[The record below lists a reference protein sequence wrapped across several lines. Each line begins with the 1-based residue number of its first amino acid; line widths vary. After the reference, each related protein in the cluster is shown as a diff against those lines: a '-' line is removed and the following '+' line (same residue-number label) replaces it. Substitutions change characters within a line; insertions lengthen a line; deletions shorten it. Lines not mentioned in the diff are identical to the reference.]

1 MRFDSGKGWPH
12 PVLRPPEYGDD
23 YPNAEFEVEID
34 CRRDKGGVA
43 VEMTAEFALSDPDL
57 LQLVEGGAAE
67 YVVLVKSTKTHFRR
81 EFRSKE
87 PLISSDFNGQLSG
100 RVEISSFL
108 VCVQRQA
115 SFKAE
120 GWHPDFAERTFDLE
134 PGVVLAEDKP
144 KEYWIDAADEAPI
157 GAIFEHRLGARQEGE
172 WQCNLDGDR
181 VQILLSDTDSNRFQH
196 ARESAN
202 NTPDAQYL
210 MNGLYL
216 PVLIHV
222 LSAADGSRD
231 AYEECRWF
239 DSLNRRLEA
248 VGCKEL
254 GDSSADRSVD
264 AQKVLEYPFVK
275 MPMMADADEE
285 S

>member
-1 MRFDSGKGWPH
+1 MKFDAGKGWPH

-34 CRRDKGGVA
+34 CQRDKGGVA
-43 VEMTAEFALSDPDL
+43 VEMTVEFALSDPDL
-57 LQLVEGGAAE
+57 LRLVQDDAAE
-67 YVVLVKSTKTHFRR
+67 YVVLVKSTKTHFRG
-81 EFRSKE
+81 EFQSKDV
-87 PLISSDFNGQLSG
+87 LVRADFEGQLSG
-100 RVEISSFL
+100 RVEVSSFL
-108 VCVQRQA
+108 ICVKQQKGFRA
-115 SFKAE
+115 R
-120 GWHPDFAERTFDLE
+120 GWHSDFDGLRFDLE

-157 GAIFEHRLGARQEGE
+157 GAIFEHRLGAKREGRWE
-172 WQCNLDGDR
+172 CNLDDDR
-181 VQILLSDTDSNRFQH
+181 IQILLSDIDSARFKL
-196 ARESAN
+196 AREQAN

-222 LSAADGSRD
+222 LGTADRNTE
-231 AYEECRWF
+231 AYEERRWF
-239 DSLNRRLEA
+239 DSLNRRLDA

-254 GDSSADRSVD
+254 GHASVDRSVD
-264 AQKVLEYPFVK
+264 AQKVLEQPFVR
-275 MPMMADADEE
+275 MPLIAEADED

>member
-43 VEMTAEFALSDPDL
+43 VEMVVEFALSDFDL
-57 LQLVEGGAAE
+57 LQLVREDAAE
-67 YVVLVKSTKTHFRR
+67 YVVLVKSTKTHFRK

-87 PLISSDFNGQLSG
+87 TRVSGDFKGQLSG

-108 VCVQRQA
+108 ICAKRQRG
-115 SFKAE
+115 FKAQ
-120 GWHPDFAERTFDLE
+120 GWHSDFAGLTFDLE

-157 GAIFEHRLGARQEGE
+157 GAIFETRGGARQEGRWE
-172 WQCNLDGDR
+172 CNLENDR
-181 VQILLSDTDSNRFQH
+181 VQILLSDIDLNRFQH
-196 ARESAN
+196 AREQAN

-222 LSAADGSRD
+222 LSTADRSSD

-239 DSLNRRLEA
+239 DSLNRRLDA

-254 GDSSADRSVD
+254 GDSSADRSAD
-264 AQKVLEYPFVK
+264 AQKVLEHPFVK
-275 MPMMADADEE
+275 MPMMAEADEG

>member
-43 VEMTAEFALSDPDL
+43 VEMTVEFALSDPDL
-57 LQLVEGGAAE
+57 LRLVDEDAAE
-67 YVVLVKSTKTHFRR
+67 YVVLVKSTKTHFRQ
-81 EFRSKE
+81 EFRSQETRVSANFK
-87 PLISSDFNGQLSG
+87 GHLSG
-100 RVEISSFL
+100 RLEISSFL
-108 VCVQRQA
+108 VCVRQQTN
-115 SFKAE
+115 FKAE
-120 GWHPDFAERTFDLE
+120 GWHSDFAGLTFDLE

-144 KEYWIDAADEAPI
+144 KEYWIDVADEAPI
-157 GAIFEHRLGARQEGE
+157 GAIFEHRPGSRQDGGWE
-172 WQCNLDGDR
+172 CNLDSDR
-181 VQILLSDTDSNRFQH
+181 VQILLSDIDSNRFQQ
-196 ARESAN
+196 ARESVN

-222 LSAADGSRD
+222 LSAADGNQD
-231 AYEECRWF
+231 IYEEYRWF

-254 GDSSADRSVD
+254 GAPSVDRSID
-264 AQKVLEYPFVK
+264 AQKVLEHPFVK
-275 MPMMADADEE
+275 MPMMAETDEE